1 MTTKKMRLSSPLLSL
16 LINFLLGASW
26 AFALIGASTL
36 FFSFLSIGIIYALLG
51 SLIGALPGLFMVLLI
66 EYFLMREEKLQEL
79 KKQTKLLEQLV
90 AQKNA

>member
-1 MTTKKMRLSSPLLSL
+1 MRLPSPLLSF

-36 FFSFLSIGIIYALLG
+36 FFSFLSVGIIYALVAAF
-51 SLIGALPGLFMVLLI
+51 IGALPALFMILLI

-79 KKQTKLLEQLV
+79 RKQTKLLEKLV
-90 AQKNA
+90 AQKNNG